1 MLRSC
6 CLPPRLSRAGSL
18 VAMAPCGARP
28 SQCAALAFAP
38 ALAVHRGSSFMPR
51 PPASRWRLPVAA
63 GADIALPGYPLL
75 CCPRRIA
82 AVAVV
87 AGPDGAAGYVG
98 PAVADA
104 DDSAASVRPVLS
116 LGPRPY
122 AAVASDAV
130 PAEAEKDVLP
140 APIKWINGVAVGLA
154 VGLTDRLF
162 AGKEPVRR
170 FWVLEVVARC
180 PYFSYLCVLH
190 CYESLG
196 LRSRSSRLTSRL
208 RAHFAEADN
217 EAMHTQV
224 MEDLGGGTAWGDRF
238 IAQHVALVYF
248 WLGVAIFAAS
258 PAAAYD
264 FNRRVEE
271 HAFHTY
277 DEFLRSGAADAWRD
291 VPAPD
296 VATEYYAKVDC
307 LTAEGLSVSPS
318 SPSSLEADELC
329 TPVASLYDVFVR
341 IRDDEAH
348 HAESLS
354 SYGRQRLG

>member
-1 MLRSC
+1 MD
-6 CLPPRLSRAGSL
+6 AGAGT
-18 VAMAPCGARP
+18 V
-28 SQCAALAFAP
+28 
-38 ALAVHRGSSFMPR
+38 
-51 PPASRWRLPVAA
+51 LPVFLPHPRFRRRV
-63 GADIALPGYPLL
+63 AL
-75 CCPRRIA
+75 
-82 AVAVV
+82 VAVV
-87 AGPDGAAGYVG
+87 AGPDGSAGRAGPTAADEEDGSAGSVASV
-98 PAVADA
+98 PSLLPHPVAAAVADA
-104 DDSAASVRPVLS
+104 
-116 LGPRPY
+116 
-122 AAVASDAV
+122 V
-130 PAEAEKDVLP
+130 PSEPERDVLP
-140 APIKWINGVAVGLA
+140 GPVKWINGVAVGLA

-162 AGKEPVRR
+162 SGKEPVRR

-224 MEDLGGGTAWGDRF
+224 MEDLGGGTAWTDRF
-238 IAQHVALVYF
+238 IAQHVALIYF
-248 WLGVAIFAAS
+248 WLGVVIFAAS

-291 VPAPD
+291 VPAPA

-307 LTAEGLSVSPS
+307 LTAEGLTVSPS
-318 SPSSLEADELC
+318 SAEAAELC
-329 TPVASLYDVFVR
+329 APVVSLYDVFVR

-348 HAESLS
+348 HAVSLT
-354 SYGRQRLG
+354 SYGRQQLG

>member
-1 MLRSC
+1 M
-6 CLPPRLSRAGSL
+6 
-18 VAMAPCGARP
+18 
-28 SQCAALAFAP
+28 
-38 ALAVHRGSSFMPR
+38 
-51 PPASRWRLPVAA
+51 AA
-63 GADIALPGYPLL
+63 GAVAAPPVCPLL
-75 CCPRRIA
+75 RCRRRIA
-82 AVAVV
+82 VVAVV
-87 AGPDGAAGYVG
+87 AGPNG
-98 PAVADA
+98 PAGNAGAFAPDGN
-104 DDSAASVRPVLS
+104 DPAASEPPVPS
-116 LGPRPY
+116 LGPSAQ

-130 PAEAEKDVLP
+130 PTEAEKDVLP
-140 APIKWINGVAVGLA
+140 APVKWINGVAVGLA
-154 VGLTDRLF
+154 IGLTDRLF

-224 MEDLGGGTAWGDRF
+224 MEDLGGGTAWVDRF
-238 IAQHVALVYF
+238 IAQHVALIYF
-248 WLGVAIFAAS
+248 WLGVVIFAAS

-277 DEFLRSGAADAWRD
+277 DDFLRSGAADAWRD
-291 VPAPD
+291 VPAPA
-296 VATEYYAKVDC
+296 VAAEYYAKVDC
-307 LTAEGLSVSPS
+307 LTAEGLSVAPS
-318 SPSSLEADELC
+318 SPDADELC
-329 TPVASLYDVFVR
+329 APVASLYDVFVR

-348 HAESLS
+348 HADSLS
-354 SYGRQRLG
+354 SYGRQQLG